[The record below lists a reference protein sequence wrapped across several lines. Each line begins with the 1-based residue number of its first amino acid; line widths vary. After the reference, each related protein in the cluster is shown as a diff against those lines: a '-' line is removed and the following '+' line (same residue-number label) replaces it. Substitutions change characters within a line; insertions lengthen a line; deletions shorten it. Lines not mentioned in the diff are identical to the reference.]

1 MRRYRYDLH
10 THSCL
15 SPCGDNDMTPNNLVN
30 MAALL
35 GCEILAVTDH
45 NTCRNA
51 PAAVRVG
58 EAAGVLVIP
67 GMELCTAEEAHV
79 VCLFETVEAALAFDE
94 YVAAHT
100 MHIPNR
106 PEIFGEQLILNERDE
121 EIGRID
127 RLLITATEISVN
139 DVQALV
145 ASYGGVA
152 FPAHVDKDAYSVTA
166 ALGAIPPEAGFRAAE
181 LSGGADRAA
190 VLRLYPELQDMILLR
205 DSDAH
210 YLHLMQENMAQVEL
224 PARSI
229 EVYGADLIAID
240 TLDGVPVWT
249 VAFDVSKGTYIR
261 SLARD
266 LGRSVGGAAH
276 LCDLRRTASGCVN
289 ASMCLTAEDL
299 TVEIARARCLDP
311 VQVLGLSS
319 LEFAD
324 DQLADVLCGR
334 LLRMDFPDDIER
346 FALLNRGELRA
357 IAVPQEGRLRMTDVF
372 PQGIEGAHLH

>member
-79 VCLFETVEAALAFDE
+79 VCLFEAVEAALAFDE

-106 PEIFGEQLILNERDE
+106 SEIFGEQLILNERDE

-181 LSGGADRAA
+181 LSGGADRAV

-224 PARSI
+224 PARTA
-229 EVYGADLIAID
+229 GAL
-240 TLDGVPVWT
+240 L
-249 VAFDVSKGTYIR
+249 
-261 SLARD
+261 
-266 LGRSVGGAAH
+266 
-276 LCDLRRTASGCVN
+276 
-289 ASMCLTAEDL
+289 
-299 TVEIARARCLDP
+299 
-311 VQVLGLSS
+311 
-319 LEFAD
+319 
-324 DQLADVLCGR
+324 DVLRGCG
-334 LLRMDFPDDIER
+334 PGR
-346 FALLNRGELRA
+346 FL
-357 IAVPQEGRLRMTDVF
+357 DVD
-372 PQGIEGAHLH
+372 P

>member
-35 GCEILAVTDH
+35 GCEILAITDH

-79 VCLFETVEAALAFDE
+79 VCLFGTVEAALAFDE

-224 PARSI
+224 PARTA
-229 EVYGADLIAID
+229 GAL
-240 TLDGVPVWT
+240 LDVLRGC
-249 VAFDVSKGTYIR
+249 G
-261 SLARD
+261 
-266 LGRSVGGAAH
+266 LGRF
-276 LCDLRRTASGCVN
+276 
-289 ASMCLTAEDL
+289 
-299 TVEIARARCLDP
+299 LDVDP
-311 VQVLGLSS
+311 
-319 LEFAD
+319 
-324 DQLADVLCGR
+324 
-334 LLRMDFPDDIER
+334 
-346 FALLNRGELRA
+346 
-357 IAVPQEGRLRMTDVF
+357 
-372 PQGIEGAHLH
+372 

>member
-210 YLHLMQENMAQVEL
+210 YLHLMQENMAHVEL
-224 PARSI
+224 PARTA
-229 EVYGADLIAID
+229 GAL
-240 TLDGVPVWT
+240 L
-249 VAFDVSKGTYIR
+249 
-261 SLARD
+261 
-266 LGRSVGGAAH
+266 
-276 LCDLRRTASGCVN
+276 
-289 ASMCLTAEDL
+289 
-299 TVEIARARCLDP
+299 
-311 VQVLGLSS
+311 
-319 LEFAD
+319 
-324 DQLADVLCGR
+324 DVLRGCG
-334 LLRMDFPDDIER
+334 PGR
-346 FALLNRGELRA
+346 FL
-357 IAVPQEGRLRMTDVF
+357 DVA
-372 PQGIEGAHLH
+372 P

>member
-224 PARSI
+224 SA
-229 EVYGADLIAID
+229 
-240 TLDGVPVWT
+240 
-249 VAFDVSKGTYIR
+249 
-261 SLARD
+261 
-266 LGRSVGGAAH
+266 
-276 LCDLRRTASGCVN
+276 RTAG
-289 ASMCLTAEDL
+289 ALL
-299 TVEIARARCLDP
+299 
-311 VQVLGLSS
+311 
-319 LEFAD
+319 
-324 DQLADVLCGR
+324 DVLRGCG
-334 LLRMDFPDDIER
+334 PGR
-346 FALLNRGELRA
+346 FL
-357 IAVPQEGRLRMTDVF
+357 DVD
-372 PQGIEGAHLH
+372 P

>member
-79 VCLFETVEAALAFDE
+79 VCLFGTVEAALAFDE

-224 PARSI
+224 PART
-229 EVYGADLIAID
+229 A
-240 TLDGVPVWT
+240 GV
-249 VAFDVSKGTYIR
+249 
-261 SLARD
+261 L
-266 LGRSVGGAAH
+266 L
-276 LCDLRRTASGCVN
+276 
-289 ASMCLTAEDL
+289 
-299 TVEIARARCLDP
+299 
-311 VQVLGLSS
+311 
-319 LEFAD
+319 
-324 DQLADVLCGR
+324 DVLRGCG
-334 LLRMDFPDDIER
+334 PGR
-346 FALLNRGELRA
+346 FL
-357 IAVPQEGRLRMTDVF
+357 DVD
-372 PQGIEGAHLH
+372 P

>member
-139 DVQALV
+139 DVQALA

-224 PARSI
+224 PART
-229 EVYGADLIAID
+229 VGAL
-240 TLDGVPVWT
+240 L
-249 VAFDVSKGTYIR
+249 
-261 SLARD
+261 
-266 LGRSVGGAAH
+266 
-276 LCDLRRTASGCVN
+276 
-289 ASMCLTAEDL
+289 
-299 TVEIARARCLDP
+299 
-311 VQVLGLSS
+311 
-319 LEFAD
+319 
-324 DQLADVLCGR
+324 DVLRGCG
-334 LLRMDFPDDIER
+334 PGR
-346 FALLNRGELRA
+346 FL
-357 IAVPQEGRLRMTDVF
+357 DVD
-372 PQGIEGAHLH
+372 P

>member
-79 VCLFETVEAALAFDE
+79 VCLFEAVEAALAFDE

-190 VLRLYPELQDMILLR
+190 VCRLYPELRDMLLLR

-224 PARSI
+224 PERS
-229 EVYGADLIAID
+229 AKAL
-240 TLDGVPVWT
+240 L
-249 VAFDVSKGTYIR
+249 
-261 SLARD
+261 
-266 LGRSVGGAAH
+266 
-276 LCDLRRTASGCVN
+276 
-289 ASMCLTAEDL
+289 
-299 TVEIARARCLDP
+299 
-311 VQVLGLSS
+311 
-319 LEFAD
+319 
-324 DQLADVLCGR
+324 DVLRGCGPGCF
-334 LLRMDFPDDIER
+334 LEPD
-346 FALLNRGELRA
+346 
-357 IAVPQEGRLRMTDVF
+357 P
-372 PQGIEGAHLH
+372 

>member
-145 ASYGGVA
+145 ASYGGAA

-166 ALGAIPPEAGFRAAE
+166 ALGAIPPETGFRAAE
-181 LSGGADRAA
+181 ISFSGDVQRMK
-190 VLRLYPELQDMILLR
+190 LQNPELDGMLILQS
-205 DSDAH
+205 SDAH
-210 YLHLMQENMAQVEL
+210 YLENMRE
-224 PARSI
+224 PSRR
-229 EVYGADLIAID
+229 IA
-240 TLDGVPVWT
+240 
-249 VAFDVSKGTYIR
+249 
-261 SLARD
+261 LAEN
-266 LGRSVGGAAH
+266 S
-276 LCDLRRTASGCVN
+276 
-289 ASMCLTAEDL
+289 
-299 TVEIARARCLDP
+299 ARCL
-311 VQVLGLSS
+311 
-319 LEFAD
+319 
-324 DQLADVLCGR
+324 
-334 LLRMDFPDDIER
+334 IET
-346 FALLNRGELRA
+346 LRA
-357 IAVPQEGRLRMTDVF
+357 L
-372 PQGIEGAHLH
+372 

>member
-79 VCLFETVEAALAFDE
+79 VCLFEAVEAALAFDE

-145 ASYGGVA
+145 ASYGGAA

-224 PARSI
+224 PART
-229 EVYGADLIAID
+229 A
-240 TLDGVPVWT
+240 GV
-249 VAFDVSKGTYIR
+249 
-261 SLARD
+261 L
-266 LGRSVGGAAH
+266 L
-276 LCDLRRTASGCVN
+276 
-289 ASMCLTAEDL
+289 
-299 TVEIARARCLDP
+299 
-311 VQVLGLSS
+311 
-319 LEFAD
+319 
-324 DQLADVLCGR
+324 DVLRGCG
-334 LLRMDFPDDIER
+334 PGR
-346 FALLNRGELRA
+346 FL
-357 IAVPQEGRLRMTDVF
+357 DVD
-372 PQGIEGAHLH
+372 P